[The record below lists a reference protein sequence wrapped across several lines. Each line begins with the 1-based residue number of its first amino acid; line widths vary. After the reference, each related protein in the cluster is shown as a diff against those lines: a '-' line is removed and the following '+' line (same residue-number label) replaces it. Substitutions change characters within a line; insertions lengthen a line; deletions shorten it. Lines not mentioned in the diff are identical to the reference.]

1 MQETQASYKPFFSG
15 KIFFFGVV
23 LPILSLLLELSL
35 HFMVD
40 TLCTKWHI
48 LAFMIVP
55 IANLITLLARP
66 KQAGGLFLVGV
77 INGIAIAISLAYC
90 VLFNRMLAGGI
101 VLIFAFGLGFLLIS
115 PLTAFIAAIFL
126 GINQYSFARA
136 SGHRKSLLFG
146 GLLSGITV
154 GMFIMFLIESP
165 VYYTKEMMKMTASED
180 TALRIKGI
188 RSLRQYGNKEVM
200 LTECSN
206 AHRPKGHLLW
216 EMALDIPKA
225 HQIYYRVTGTIPSG
239 HSGGLSY
246 LMYHN
251 FRESHISKLYLNNSQ
266 MEITAEPNTALAY
279 AEWTLTF
286 RNENTWDAEASTY
299 IALPPDGVVSRLTL
313 WVNGEE
319 REAVITSRGN
329 AQNAYNK
336 VASSKKDPAVIT
348 GSGTDRVLLKCFPVP
363 PHGEMKVRVGITAPL
378 YLESASEGLF
388 FLPSLNFH
396 NFNIPKKFSP
406 SVSFADKAADPPEI
420 IEVSD
425 RKAVR
430 IRRSPEILTTWTP
443 DSSDPKSII
452 RQSIREMNPPVRKEN
467 SLLRLIIVIDGSV
480 GMKDHI
486 AEIAEIFDKLP
497 ENIEIGVIFASDIPE
512 DILPLQLGSRAIY
525 QKINER
531 MKKLAYEGGADNVAA
546 LERAAGMA
554 ETPTSAIFWIHGTQ
568 PQLWQKITPLYGKLT
583 SEKSFHVQDRV
594 FHNQPEHGKNL
605 LIEALDMNFPEIT
618 ADRLKDEFGSFGKEF
633 RFEYV
638 REKVSRS
645 GNFSSETQA
654 SSHLERLWAYR
665 EILRLYESKDTDKAL
680 ALAKQYR
687 LVTPVSGAVVLETD
701 QQYKEN
707 IREGN
712 EAVEP
717 SDIMKRHDYNVSHNP
732 APEPAALWL
741 MAVAMLLFFVLKK
754 SKRI

>member
-1 MQETQASYKPFFSG
+1 MQENQSSYKPRFSIS
-15 KIFFFGVV
+15 IFFFGVFM
-23 LPILSLLLELSL
+23 PIVSLLLGQHL
-35 HFMVD
+35 MVD

-48 LAFMIVP
+48 LAFMIMP

-66 KQAGGLFLVGV
+66 KQAGGLFIVGV
-77 INGIAIAISLAYC
+77 INGIAIAISLAYS
-90 VLFNRMLAGGI
+90 VLCFG
-101 VLIFAFGLGFLLIS
+101 LIF

-126 GINQYSFARA
+126 GIDQYSFAQA
-136 SGHRKSLLFG
+136 SGHRKSLLYK
-146 GLLSGITV
+146 GLLSGITA
-154 GMFIMFLIESP
+154 GLFIMFLIESP

-206 AHRPKGHLLW
+206 AHRPKGHFLW
-216 EMALDIPKA
+216 KMALDVPKA

-239 HSGGLSY
+239 HSGKYMTGLTHI
-246 LMYHN
+246 MYNN

-266 MEITAEPNTALAY
+266 MEITAEPDAALAY

-336 VASSKKDPAVIT
+336 VVSSKTKKDPAVIT
-348 GSGTDRVLLKCFPVP
+348 VSGKDRVLLKCFPVP
-363 PHGEMKVRVGITAPL
+363 PHGEMKVRIGITAPL

-396 NFNIPKKFSP
+396 NFTIPKEFSP
-406 SVSFADKAADPPEI
+406 SVYFAGKAADLPEV

-425 RKAVR
+425 LKAVR
-430 IRRSPEILTTWTP
+430 IRRSAEILTTWTP
-443 DSSDPKSII
+443 VSSDPKSVI
-452 RQSIREMNPPVRKEN
+452 RQSIREMNPPVRKES
-467 SLLRLIIVIDGSV
+467 SLLRLIIVIDGSI

-497 ENIEIGVIFASDIPE
+497 ENIEIGVIFASDSPE
-512 DILPLQLGSRAIY
+512 EILALQKGNMAVY
-525 QKINER
+525 QEIGER
-531 MKKLAYEGGADNVAA
+531 VKKLAYEGGADNVAA
-546 LERAAGMA
+546 LERAADMVKSPA
-554 ETPTSAIFWIHGTQ
+554 SAILWIHGTQ

-583 SEKSFHVQDRV
+583 SEKSFHIQDRL
-594 FHNQPEHGKNL
+594 FHIQPEHGKNL
-605 LIEALDMNFPEIT
+605 LIEALNMNFPEIT

-633 RFEYV
+633 RFEYL

-645 GNFSSETQA
+645 GNFSSETQT
-654 SSHLERLWAYR
+654 SYHLAKLWAYQ
-665 EILRLYESKDTDKAL
+665 EILRLYESKETDKAL

-687 LVTPVSGAVVLETD
+687 LVTPVSGAVVLETN
-701 QQYKEN
+701 QQYEQN
-707 IREGN
+707 IREGS
-712 EAVEP
+712 EAVETP
-717 SDIMKRHDYNVSHNP
+717 DEISIHDRIISNSV
-732 APEPAALWL
+732 PEPATLWL
-741 MAVAMLLFFVLKK
+741 MAAAILLFFVLKK
-754 SKRI
+754 LKRI